1 MFKPKVMKRNF
12 LFFALTAISLFFFTA
27 CLNFSS
33 NDSEEDTTEAS
44 TSSSTSTDS
53 EPENLADAMNKVQ
66 EAMKEVNNGEEV
78 EVVNFRDLKE
88 MLPDKA
94 AGIPNTDKSGETAG
108 AMGIKVSTAEAE
120 YKDGDKRIEM
130 TIIDTGGFGMAMMSF
145 AQWSTVTVDKES
157 DDGYERTTTIEGHKA
172 FESWNS
178 KSNSGE
184 VAVIVNKRFVVQAD
198 GRNVDMKDLKKAVKS
213 VDFNKLEKL

>member
-1 MFKPKVMKRNF
+1 MKRNF
-12 LFFALTAISLFFFTA
+12 LFFALAATSLFFFTA

-33 NDSEEDTTEAS
+33 NDSEEDTT
-44 TSSSTSTDS
+44 TSSSSSSTTSTDS

-78 EVVNFRDLKE
+78 EVVNFRELKE

-94 AGIPNTDKSGETAG
+94 AGLPNTDKSGETTG
-108 AMGIKVSTAEAE
+108 VMGIKISTAEAE
-120 YKDGDKRIEM
+120 YKEGDKRIEM
-130 TIIDTGGFGMAMMSF
+130 TIIDTGGLGMAMMGV

-172 FESWNS
+172 FESWNN
-178 KSNSGE
+178 KSQSGE

-198 GRNVDMKDLKKAVKS
+198 GRNVDMNDLKKALKS
-213 VDFNKLEKL
+213 VNFNKLEKM